1 MTRITTEQVR
11 DLVATLRFLT
21 RSQRMLVLRT
31 LNQKQMK
38 IVTMACLNLA
48 MKAHVLSP
56 ENMQI
61 LVTHRNKLHKLADK
75 SISFQEKRDI
85 LTQRG
90 GFVSAILPILH
101 NFLNSFP

>member
-21 RSQRMLVLRT
+21 RSQRLLVLRT

-56 ENMQI
+56 DDMQV
-61 LVTHRNKLHKLADK
+61 LKTHRNKLHKLADK
-75 SISFQEKRDI
+75 SINLQIKRGI